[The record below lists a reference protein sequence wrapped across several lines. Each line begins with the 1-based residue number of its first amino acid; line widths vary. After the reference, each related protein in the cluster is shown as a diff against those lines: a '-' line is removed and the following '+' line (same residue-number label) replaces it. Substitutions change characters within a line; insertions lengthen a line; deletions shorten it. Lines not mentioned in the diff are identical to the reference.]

1 MLRHQGRPCWSR
13 WLTLALTVLLY
24 VVIPKG
30 LFPTQ
35 DTGQLQARVEAA
47 QASRTRAWRDCSR
60 RRREAILADPAVES
74 LSSLVGVDAAN
85 NTCSTP
91 AAC

>member
-1 MLRHQGRPCWSR
+1 M
-13 WLTLALTVLLY
+13 LLY
-24 VVIPKG
+24 MLIPKG

-47 QASRTRAWRDCSR
+47 QDVSRTRAWRNYSR
-60 RRREAILADPAVES
+60 QAAVRHPGRS
-74 LSSLVGVDAAN
+74 GRGQRSARFVGVDAAN
-85 NTCSTP
+85 NTMLTP